1 MLFLIYIFQFKRKI
15 NVIFKLIQRTSGI
28 IEKLPFFLIRSFAI
42 AFNNIGRN
50 GNGAPSYL
58 RNQTEHF
65 LSRKCS
71 GNQINLIG
79 QIIGFLKNNQFSIAQ
94 FFIFHNCQS
103 SFSERESLVPCLL
116 SLACPEPRRGV
127 ACLLFARQSLSAGGS
142 ERESFGPC
150 RLSLVAC
157 HLLTVSLRASP
168 APSGHTRP
176 LLPRRPDRCRRRYP
190 RYSGRF

>member
-103 SFSERESLVPCLL
+103 SLVKENPWFLVSCPLPAPSRDEGSLVSCLPAKAL
-116 SLACPEPRRGV
+116 VQEVVKENPLA
-127 ACLLFARQSLSAGGS
+127 
-142 ERESFGPC
+142 
-150 RLSLVAC
+150 LVAC
-157 HLLTVSLRASP
+157 HLSLV
-168 APSGHTRP
+168 TC
-176 LLPRRPDRCRRRYP
+176 LLYL
-190 RYSGRF
+190 